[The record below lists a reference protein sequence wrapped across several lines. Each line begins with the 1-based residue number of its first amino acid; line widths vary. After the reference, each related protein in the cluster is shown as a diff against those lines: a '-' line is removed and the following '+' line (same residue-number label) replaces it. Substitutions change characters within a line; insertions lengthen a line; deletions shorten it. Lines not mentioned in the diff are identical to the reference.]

1 MKICLTCGSMP
12 WRVQG
17 AACRKCGLV
26 AAQEIVPIEFQ
37 RSGVLGF
44 AQDAA
49 PGRFLTTAKEGD

>member
-1 MKICLTCGSMP
+1 MP